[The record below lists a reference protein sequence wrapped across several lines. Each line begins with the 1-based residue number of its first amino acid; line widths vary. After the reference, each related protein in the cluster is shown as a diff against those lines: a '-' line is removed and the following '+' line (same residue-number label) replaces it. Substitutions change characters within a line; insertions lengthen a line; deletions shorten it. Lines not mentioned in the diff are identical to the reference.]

1 MSIVPPGTKLR
12 ASMRGTRFSN
22 CTLLPVLTRTTS

>member
-1 MSIVPPGTKLR
+1 LR